1 MKKALLIILLLC
13 IAIFFVINFEK
24 IFRYLLLEKTEFV
37 SGKTVLIDENIPNE
51 VLASDAEFKRLRAI
65 NPNQTIEKTTLPNNV
80 VVGAKRMF
88 SSPNHQFI
96 LIEHNPDYGDWGY
109 DLWNVSTNKFI
120 AKFSLVESD
129 PGSGRSW
136 YVLFSKDSKEINFK
150 GTTLDRK
157 KKKSYGFDYIYIIES
172 DKVYSLPN
180 PGGGY

>member
-120 AKFSLVESD
+120 AIFSL
-129 PGSGRSW
+129 
-136 YVLFSKDSKEINFK
+136 DSKEINFK